1 MTVLIDTREQKPLF
15 NLSING
21 RGEKKFLAK
30 TMSVGDYSTDRLYGK
45 FHIERKSPGDLYG
58 TLLSGHT
65 RFRREIFRAR
75 DRGITLAVYVETT
88 EKKFYAKTWPGG
100 KFCKFPSETI
110 HKCIATMS
118 KKYNLE
124 FNWCKSRTHAK
135 QAVLDRLTLEEKK
148 LRKSKG

>member
-1 MTVLIDTREQKPLF
+1 MKIFIDTREKLAYSF
-15 NLSING
+15 KNSI
-21 RGEKKFLAK
+21 RK
-30 TMSVGDYSTDRLYGK
+30 TLSVGDYTTTKLK
-45 FHIERKSPGDLYG
+45 NFFCIERKSPGDLYG
-58 TLLSGHT
+58 TLLSGHS

-88 EKKFYAKTWPGG
+88 EKKFYAKNWPGG
-100 KFCKFPSETI
+100 GYCKFPSETI
-110 HKCIATMS
+110 RKCIATMT